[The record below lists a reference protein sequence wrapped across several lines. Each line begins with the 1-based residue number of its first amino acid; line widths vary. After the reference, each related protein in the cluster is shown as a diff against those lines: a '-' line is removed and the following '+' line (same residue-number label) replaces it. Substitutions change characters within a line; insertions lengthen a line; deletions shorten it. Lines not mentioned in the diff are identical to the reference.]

1 MDEEDKDLDQSLD
14 GDADLD
20 GDSGSDNSAPQ
31 GGAAAGGDRGDKR
44 VNDLMS
50 KWQAE
55 QARANRLQA
64 QLDARG
70 TGQPAEAQKDAPADG
85 SAQAGNE
92 FLEFAREDARRRIF
106 EQDARFSAYGLDA
119 SAIGGSTLDEMKES
133 FKRQK
138 ALIDGIESRARAAVL
153 TEHGLDPEVVAGS
166 HEKAKGIADL
176 SDKDFDAFL
185 AERDAHK
192 YG

>member
-31 GGAAAGGDRGDKR
+31 GDASAGDGKGDKR

-50 KWQAE
+50 NWQRE

-64 QLDARG
+64 ELEALKG
-70 TGQPAEAQKDAPADG
+70 GKPAEGSKDASAGGDG
-85 SAQAGNE
+85 QAAGE
-92 FLEFAREDARRRIF
+92 FIEFAREDARRRIF
-106 EQDARFSAYGLDA
+106 EQDARLAAYGLEA
-119 SAIGGSTLDEMKES
+119 SAIGGSTLAEMKAS
-133 FKRQK
+133 FAAQRK
-138 ALIDGIESRARAAVL
+138 LIDGIESRARAAVL
-153 TEHGLDPEVVAGS
+153 TEHGLDPEVVAGAT
-166 HEKAKGIADL
+166 ERVKGIDAM
-176 SDKDFDAFL
+176 SDKDFEALL